1 MMFTA
6 TIVFALLQA
15 SCQTS
20 THTSHVTSSDM
31 QPISSESEQDGS
43 TTSTDEEVDESEN
56 IAASADDEGFC
67 RDDVYSSYLRE
78 EFLKGKPSTLKV
90 IRGKQ
95 SRVASRR
102 LEMEALYHIRK
113 HLVGPMPEFYG
124 ALPVVANP
132 LVELWMRYFRNN
144 GREQFLKWLVR
155 GEAVE
160 SAVRPIILQ
169 EGLPA
174 EIFFLA
180 MIESGFSTSAFS
192 KAKATGPWQFMK
204 GTAQLYGLKMS
215 YWVDERKDPLKSTV
229 AAARYLR
236 DMYARFGDWYLA
248 MAAYN
253 AGPGKISRAIRGT
266 GSKDFWKIAETS
278 LIRPETRNYVP
289 KVLAAAILA
298 SNPTAHGFDF
308 KRNDR
313 EVIPNGVVY
322 LARPVRIDELAS
334 ILSVSK
340 EEILKW
346 NPELLRGITPPVKLA
361 KGETY
366 ALRIPENLV
375 AVFSENESQLTKID
389 VKDVTVHKIAS
400 GDTLIGIARKYNTS
414 LNEIKTYN
422 PDLNSRLLRQGQTV
436 AIPVPDITFAH

>member
-1 MMFTA
+1 
-6 TIVFALLQA
+6 
-15 SCQTS
+15 
-20 THTSHVTSSDM
+20 M
-31 QPISSESEQDGS
+31 QPISADSEAESAPASGEDGE
-43 TTSTDEEVDESEN
+43 DEFEN
-56 IAASADDEGFC
+56 VAASAADEGFC
-67 RDDVYSSYLRE
+67 RDDVYSNYLRE
-78 EFLKGKPSTLKV
+78 EYLKGKPSIIKT
-90 IRGKQ
+90 IQGKQ

-102 LEMEALYHIRK
+102 VEMEALYHIRTQ
-113 HLVGPMPEFYG
+113 LVGPMPEFYG

-132 LVELWMRYFRNN
+132 LVELWMRYFRTN

-155 GEAVE
+155 GDAVE
-160 SAVRPIILQ
+160 AAVRPMILQ
-169 EGLPA
+169 EGLPP
-174 EIFFLA
+174 EIFFLG

-215 YWVDERKDPLKSTV
+215 YWVDERKDPIKSTV

-266 GSKDFWKIAETS
+266 GSKDFWKIADTT

-298 SNPTAHGFDF
+298 SNPAAHGFDF
-308 KRNDR
+308 KRN
-313 EVIPNGVVY
+313 ETEMIPNGVVH
-322 LARPVRIDELAS
+322 LTRPVRLDELAG
-334 ILSVSK
+334 ILNVTK
-340 EEILKW
+340 QEVLKW

-375 AVFSENESQLTKID
+375 AVFSEKESQLSMIE

-422 PDLNSRLLRQGQTV
+422 PDLDSRRLRKGQSV
-436 AIPVPDITFAH
+436 AVPVPDVSFAH